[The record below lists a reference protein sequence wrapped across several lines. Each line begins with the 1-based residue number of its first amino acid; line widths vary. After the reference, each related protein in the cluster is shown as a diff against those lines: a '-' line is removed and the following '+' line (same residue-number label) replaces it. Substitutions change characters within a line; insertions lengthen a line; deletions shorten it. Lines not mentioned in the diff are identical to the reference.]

1 MKNWNNAQPIKVLVI
16 TGDMNVGGIQ
26 NQLMHLLR
34 QADKTRFQIDFT
46 TTADHPYYQ
55 DEIESLGSRCVHI
68 RGTEGKHFLRYCRDI
83 YRVMREG
90 RYDIVHSHELFH
102 SGMVLLTAR
111 LAGVRRRFVHAHNW
125 SDADGT
131 GKRRSFARSL
141 YNHVMQKLI
150 QWNATDFIACSSY
163 AGEFLYGE
171 KITKQKNYHLVYNSV
186 DTSKYLDRFDQKE
199 TGEFCDDGCINV
211 IQVGRFSKVK
221 NQMFTVEIVRELKK
235 QGSNIRI
242 LCAGNVGGAYD
253 EAVKAKI
260 REYGLEK
267 QMLLLGVRKDIDA
280 LMRKSAA
287 FLLPSLYEGMPLV
300 MIEAQ
305 ASGLPCVTAD
315 TYSHE
320 VDFGLGFVDWLN
332 LEEGVTAW
340 ANAVE
345 RAVKKGRVQKE
356 NVEAAIDR
364 YGFDSKVFARKM
376 CALYEESMS
385 R

>member
-1 MKNWNNAQPIKVLVI
+1 
-16 TGDMNVGGIQ
+16 
-26 NQLMHLLR
+26 
-34 QADKTRFQIDFT
+34 
-46 TTADHPYYQ
+46 
-55 DEIESLGSRCVHI
+55 
-68 RGTEGKHFLRYCRDI
+68 
-83 YRVMREG
+83 
-90 RYDIVHSHELFH
+90 
-102 SGMVLLTAR
+102 
-111 LAGVRRRFVHAHNW
+111 
-125 SDADGT
+125 
-131 GKRRSFARSL
+131 
-141 YNHVMQKLI
+141 
-150 QWNATDFIACSSY
+150 
-163 AGEFLYGE
+163 
-171 KITKQKNYHLVYNSV
+171 
-186 DTSKYLDRFDQKE
+186 
-199 TGEFCDDGCINV
+199 
-211 IQVGRFSKVK
+211 
-221 NQMFTVEIVRELKK
+221 
-235 QGSNIRI
+235 
-242 LCAGNVGGAYD
+242 
-253 EAVKAKI
+253 
-260 REYGLEK
+260 
-267 QMLLLGVRKDIDA
+267 MLLLGVRKDIDA

-356 NVEAAIDR
+356 TVEAAIDR